1 MHALKADSQM
11 ANGDD
16 HNDGP
21 TEQRVESAWASIT
34 GQAWPLPL
42 PMSSLK
48 TNSDGCQAIV
58 ISEATR
64 NAAAANDG
72 HNHYELRLGCNRSRH
87 RTPTHGCRCRCQVI
101 RHGMWHRIESK
112 SKSVRSGP
120 AAVPF
125 ACKLEQAGKT
135 HAADSAD
142 KRIWHAPAKIVA
154 EAAEAAAAAPGASAD
169 PKADFHKLPSYC
181 SLCSSTFKFKDKWAR
196 IRFDLLLI
204 YNLENLLNSPRIE
217 KNEIVDGPTRW
228 QFVVAIS
235 FRIQFRIIAGQPST
249 VRQ

>member
-1 MHALKADSQM
+1 M
-11 ANGDD
+11 ACG
-16 HNDGP
+16 
-21 TEQRVESAWASIT
+21 
-34 GQAWPLPL
+34 
-42 PMSSLK
+42 
-48 TNSDGCQAIV
+48 
-58 ISEATR
+58 
-64 NAAAANDG
+64 
-72 HNHYELRLGCNRSRH
+72 
-87 RTPTHGCRCRCQVI
+87 
-101 RHGMWHRIESK
+101 IES
-112 SKSVRSGP
+112 SRSRSGP
-120 AAVPF
+120 ATVPF

-154 EAAEAAAAAPGASAD
+154 GAAVAAPGASAD
-169 PKADFHKLPSYC
+169 PKADFHKLPGC
-181 SLCSSTFKFKDKWAR
+181 RLCSSTFKFKDKWAR

-249 VRQ
+249 VQQ